1 MKVSIVSH
9 SYTAEENRKNIAALA
24 ERARLSVVLPY
35 TSEDKLFDIVRFS
48 GAGSNGKAYRPY
60 HRLSL
65 FGAQYLLLTGDMHF
79 RSFAPDLIH
88 LEYDPW
94 SAIFWQ
100 VLACR
105 NVFAPRARLVCT
117 VKNNTYRRYP
127 GLRGTL
133 KDGIAR
139 GGVRRVDHFI
149 AVSEMVAELYRSIF
163 DVGASRISVM
173 HHLGVDTSL
182 FTPSAGPAHEAGG
195 MRVGYC
201 GRLDED
207 KGVLELFEAARACR
221 EAGAS
226 ELTLDYLGNGKLRER
241 LAALAVEHDWFRL
254 LPPVPHARVP
264 AFLQGLDLFVLPSCT
279 STDKEEHDAHA
290 LLEALAVGVPCLGTH
305 SGITPEILGD
315 GTGLLVEPNSADA
328 LSRGLLRLFR
338 CSELRQTLGFRGRA
352 KALSTFSVE
361 ALADQRARIYQEI
374 LDAR

>member
-24 ERARLSVVLPY
+24 GQVRLDVVLPY
-35 TSEDKLFDIVRFS
+35 TSEDKLFATMRFS
-48 GAGSNGKAYRPY
+48 VAGPSAKAYRPY
-60 HRLSL
+60 HRLGL
-65 FGAQYLLLTGDMHF
+65 FGVQYLLLTGDMHF
-79 RSFAPDLIH
+79 RSFTPDLIH

-149 AVSEMVAELYRSIF
+149 AVSEKVAELYRSIF
-163 DVGASRISVM
+163 DVRASRISVM
-173 HHLGVDTSL
+173 HHLGVDTAL
-182 FTPSAGPAHEAGG
+182 FAPRSGPAREAAGP
-195 MRVGYC
+195 RVGYC
-201 GRLDED
+201 GRLDDD

-221 EAGAS
+221 EAGVP
-226 ELTLDYLGNGKLRER
+226 ELTLDYLGHGRLHGR
-241 LAALAVEHDWFRL
+241 LAALAAEHDWFRL

-315 GTGLLVEPNSADA
+315 GTGLLVEPNSSDE
-328 LSRGLLRLFR
+328 LCRGLLRLAR
-338 CSELRQTLGFRGRA
+338 CRDLRQTLGSRGRA
-352 KALSTFSVE
+352 KALSTFSVQ